1 MKVQEIM
8 TQEVI
13 TVEPGA
19 SVSYAAGIM
28 SIKEIGCLVVLE
40 KGALAG
46 IFTERDILSRVVAE
60 GKDAKKTPVGEMMS
74 KPVITVDK
82 NTDIEKAIKIMEGK
96 KIRRLPVLEGKKL
109 IGIVTSTD
117 IVLGARSELPHS
129 VNTKKGSAG
138 SSRFGWF
145 SKGKKNG

>member
-1 MKVQEIM
+1 MKVQDIM
-8 TQEVI
+8 SREVI

-40 KGALAG
+40 KGEIAG

-60 GKDAKKTPVGEMMS
+60 GKDAKKTLIGEIMS
-74 KPVITVDK
+74 KPVITADK
-82 NTDIEKAIKIMEGK
+82 NMDVEKAVRVMEGN

-109 IGIVTSTD
+109 TGIVTSTD
-117 IVLGARSELPHS
+117 IVLGAKSRLPRSADAK
-129 VNTKKGSAG
+129 NGSTDG
-138 SSRFGWF
+138 SRFGWF